1 MKKLTYITIS
11 FLISIIST
19 AQNYPIQNINGV
31 EYYVY
36 TVEAS
41 EGLYRISKK
50 FNVLQAD
57 IYKANPG
64 ITEAIKA
71 GQTLYIPVNKGNG
84 SKSMQKS
91 KLCIPSV
98 KCMESNKAISS
109 V

>member
-41 EGLYRISKK
+41 EGARNSMYCK
-50 FNVLQAD
+50 
-57 IYKANPG
+57 
-64 ITEAIKA
+64 
-71 GQTLYIPVNKGNG
+71 QTYTRQIRVSP
-84 SKSMQKS
+84 
-91 KLCIPSV
+91 KL
-98 KCMESNKAISS
+98 
-109 V
+109 